1 LRKDTLFVPDRADN
15 AVVGTPRPAGEPGAT
30 PEWILLHLDETLA
43 VIERLW
49 RKASCPPTADA
60 FLDRMA
66 WLPPLLA
73 ALDEPTPFNG

>member
-1 LRKDTLFVPDRADN
+1 
-15 AVVGTPRPAGEPGAT
+15 
-30 PEWILLHLDETLA
+30 